1 MLRPFSPPQSS
12 ISGCIQSPRRRRA
25 CGRRA
30 CRSATTV
37 EGERMN
43 GDRLDGRILEKLFD
57 VIESR
62 RGSDAATS
70 YTARLFAKGR
80 TRIAKKTGEEAV
92 EVVVA
97 ALAEGRQEL
106 AAESA
111 DLLYHL
117 LVLWAAAGIEPGD
130 VWTQLAKRE
139 GVSGL
144 AEKAARQSSAQG

>member
-1 MLRPFSPPQSS
+1 
-12 ISGCIQSPRRRRA
+12 
-25 CGRRA
+25 
-30 CRSATTV
+30 
-37 EGERMN
+37 MN
-43 GDRLDGRILEKLFD
+43 GDRLDGRILEKLFG

-62 RGSDAATS
+62 RGSDAGTS
-70 YTARLFAKGR
+70 YTARLLAKGR
-80 TRIAKKTGEEAV
+80 TSIAKKTGEEAV

-97 ALAEGRQEL
+97 ALAQGRQEL

-117 LVLWAAAGIEPGD
+117 LVLWASAGVKPGD

-144 AEKAARQSSAQG
+144 AEKAARPSGVRG

>member
-1 MLRPFSPPQSS
+1 MQ
-12 ISGCIQSPRRRRA
+12 
-25 CGRRA
+25 
-30 CRSATTV
+30 
-37 EGERMN
+37 
-43 GDRLDGRILEKLFD
+43 GDRLDGRLLEQLFG

-62 RGSDAATS
+62 RGADAGTS
-70 YTARLFAKGR
+70 YTARLLAKGR
-80 TRIAKKTGEEAV
+80 AKIAKKTGEEAV

-117 LVLWAAAGIEPGD
+117 LVLWASAGIKPRD
-130 VWTQLAKRE
+130 VWAQLAKRE

-144 AEKAARQSSAQG
+144 AEKAARRDNG

>member
-1 MLRPFSPPQSS
+1 MQ
-12 ISGCIQSPRRRRA
+12 
-25 CGRRA
+25 
-30 CRSATTV
+30 
-37 EGERMN
+37 
-43 GDRLDGRILEKLFD
+43 GDRLDGRLLEQLFG

-62 RGSDAATS
+62 RGADAGTS

-80 TRIAKKTGEEAV
+80 AKIAKKTGEEAV

-117 LVLWAAAGIEPGD
+117 LVLWASAGIKPRD

-144 AEKAARQSSAQG
+144 TEKAARRDNG